1 MRIDKYLKVSRIL
14 KKRTAG
20 KELGMN
26 QRLKVNGKIAK
37 ASTNIEVGDIIEI
50 SFGHRILTVQINEI
64 KNQVRKS
71 DPPLYTILSE
81 QRRFESTE
89 PTKSGII
96 EE

>member
-26 QRLKVNGKIAK
+26 QRLKVNGRTAK

-50 SFGHRILTVQINEI
+50 E
-64 KNQVRKS
+64 KA
-71 DPPLYTILSE
+71 DY
-81 QRRFESTE
+81 
-89 PTKSGII
+89 
-96 EE
+96 